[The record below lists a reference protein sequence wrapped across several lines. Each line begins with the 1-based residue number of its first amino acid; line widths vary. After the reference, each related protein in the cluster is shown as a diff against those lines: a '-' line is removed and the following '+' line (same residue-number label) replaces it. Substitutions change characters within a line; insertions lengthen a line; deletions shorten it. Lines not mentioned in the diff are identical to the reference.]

1 MMKKILFDPGMVLPH
16 WAALNR
22 QIDALINT
30 PLLRDVH
37 QSQVAVS
44 FLRVALIFS
53 LLIATQALVRLLQ
66 VMPSRTPGQ
75 TLLTFLRTP
84 WYRPALALLA
94 LGVVVLAAMLTL
106 QILAGQQGGIL
117 NRLSNLTLYQLFGNL
132 AVLAMIVGLTLI
144 LAGWR
149 RFILYGP
156 PEPAGFYS
164 RGTP

>member
-1 MMKKILFDPGMVLPH
+1 MKKILFDSGAVLPH
-16 WAALNR
+16 WATLNR
-22 QIDALINT
+22 KIDAVINT
-30 PLLRDVH
+30 PLLHDVQ

-53 LLIATQALVRLLQ
+53 LLLAFQVLVRLLQ
-66 VMPSRTPGQ
+66 VMPARSAGQ

-94 LGVVVLAAMLTL
+94 VGVVVLAAMLTL
-106 QILAGQQGGIL
+106 QILAGQQGGVL
-117 NRLSNLTLYQLFGNL
+117 NRLGNLTLYQLFGNL
-132 AVLAMIVGLTLI
+132 AVLAMIIAVTLI

-156 PEPAGFYS
+156 PEPAGFYT
-164 RGTP
+164 RRPQ

>member
-1 MMKKILFDPGMVLPH
+1 MKKILFDPGRVLPH

-22 QIDALINT
+22 KIDAAINT
-30 PLLRDVH
+30 PLLHDVQ

-66 VMPSRTPGQ
+66 VMPARQPRQS
-75 TLLTFLRTP
+75 LWTFLRTP

-106 QILAGQQGGIL
+106 QILAGQQGGVL
-117 NRLSNLTLYQLFGNL
+117 NRLGNLTLYQLFGNL
-132 AVLAMIVGLTLI
+132 TVLAMIIAVTLI

-156 PEPAGFYS
+156 PEPAGFYT